1 MVSFQKNNMKQE
13 QEKVI
18 RGLKIEPKGRIPIEL
33 SAAVCLGCILGFG
46 LIYLIGIIS
55 IWITL

>member
-1 MVSFQKNNMKQE
+1 MKQE

-33 SAAVCLGCILGFG
+33 SAAICLGCILGFG

>member
-1 MVSFQKNNMKQE
+1 MKEE

-18 RGLKIEPKGRIPIEL
+18 RGLKINPTNSIPIEL
-33 SAAVCLGCILGFG
+33 GAAVCFGCMLGFG

-55 IWITL
+55 IWITK

>member
-1 MVSFQKNNMKQE
+1 MKQE
-13 QEKVI
+13 QEKVM
-18 RGLKIEPKGRIPIEL
+18 RGIKIDPTNNIQIEL
-33 SAAVCLGCILGFG
+33 GAAVCFGCILGFG